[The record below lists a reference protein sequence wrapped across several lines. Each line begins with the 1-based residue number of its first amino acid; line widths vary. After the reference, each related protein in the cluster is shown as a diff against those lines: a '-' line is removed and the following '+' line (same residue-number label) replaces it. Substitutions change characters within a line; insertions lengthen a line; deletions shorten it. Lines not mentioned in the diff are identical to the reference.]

1 MFGAKKEA
9 FIPTYQLCRLLVPH
23 HFSSRC
29 SPKVALVA
37 IVYSEVS
44 VTSGISDRSSASQ
57 FERLRRVLLTIKL
70 VKAMAEMREIG
81 NTTAVILCCPIQ
93 APSVSLSS
101 EPISIP
107 SLQSRMVLSSKRRFF
122 APPNSI
128 LLSVIMQL
136 LPDVG
141 VSQVSTTLTQNGMPP
156 FSFAAAE
163 SFVNSPSLS
172 NSPEVESQVC
182 DSNGV
187 PLKFLLLGMSSNLT
201 LYAPPPVALTWASC
215 LGALWMLQTVHVLK

>member
-9 FIPTYQLCRLLVPH
+9 FIPTYQLCRLLAPH

-29 SPKVALVA
+29 SAKVALVA

-57 FERLRRVLLTIKL
+57 LERLRRVLLTIKL
-70 VKAMAEMREIG
+70 VNAMAEMREIG

-107 SLQSRMVLSSKRRFF
+107 SLHSRMVLSSKRRFF

-141 VSQVSTTLTQNGMPP
+141 VSQVTTTLTQNGMLP
-156 FSFAAAE
+156 
-163 SFVNSPSLS
+163 
-172 NSPEVESQVC
+172 
-182 DSNGV
+182 
-187 PLKFLLLGMSSNLT
+187 FLLRLPKVLLT
-201 LYAPPPVALTWASC
+201 LLLC
-215 LGALWMLQTVHVLK
+215 LILQKLNPKFVIHMGFL